1 MEENMKKEESA
12 ERVTNKSSE
21 DSTLTLGSDG
31 RPGTLITIKENRVN
45 VKVLKL
51 SMSRKHRFVM
61 FIDLWTIAWVAGLTV
76 GMSMESNLSN
86 YVWIIAPI
94 GFLFLLMAIGKTIGD
109 FQNWLFTM
117 NAMQEKMGVWYMD
130 DVIGIVH
137 DFINAGTKFAA
148 EEVKK
153 AIGGSQESETNDG
166 TAEA

>member
-1 MEENMKKEESA
+1 MEEEVKKEESA

-31 RPGTLITIKENRVN
+31 RPEPLITIEDNRVN
-45 VKVLKL
+45 VKTLKL

-61 FIDLWTIAWVAGLTV
+61 FSDLWTIAWVAGLTV
-76 GMSMESNLSN
+76 GMSMASNLSN
-86 YVWIIAPI
+86 YVWIIAPF
-94 GFLFLLMAIGKTIGD
+94 GFLILLIAIGKTIGD

-117 NAMQEKMGVWYMD
+117 NAMQVKMGEWYMD
-130 DVIGIVH
+130 DVIGIVQG
-137 DFINAGTKFAA
+137 FITAGTKFAA

-153 AIGGSQESETNDG
+153 AIGDSQEAETMDG